1 MVPAMWGQE
10 VEVRSYGHNAVR
22 IDGAMAQLYKE
33 IIKKTPNFII
43 LNYKLISVDMSF
55 III

>member
-33 IIKKTPNFII
+33 IIKKTPNIII